1 MLPFDHPENI
11 GKPKVFSCFQ
21 GDEKGALGR
30 KGLKSLMANLSI
42 LHVMANVYVERMSK
56 EYHDCK
62 VVHGRCFQ
70 K

>member
-1 MLPFDHPENI
+1 MFPFDHLENI
-11 GKPKVFSCFQ
+11 GKPKVFSYSQ
-21 GDEKGALGR
+21 WDENGALGR

-56 EYHDCK
+56 EYYDCE
-62 VVHGRCFQ
+62 VVHGRCFE